1 MGRLFP
7 VLCSQ
12 TTLEPFCGCY
22 AIKKGLSG
30 LTNPH
35 LLPFAGPQKVRGT
48 FEPLT
53 LAVKENGTPLH
64 QLDVLLLFVV
74 IVQSLNCVRLCHPM
88 NCSTP
93 GFPVLNCLMSIELMM
108 PSNHLI
114 LCHPLLLLPSIC
126 PSIRVFSNEI
136 GRAHV

>member
-1 MGRLFP
+1 MAVTPSRK
-7 VLCSQ
+7 
-12 TTLEPFCGCY
+12 GC
-22 AIKKGLSG
+22 

-64 QLDVLLLFVV
+64 QLDVLFVV

-88 NCSTP
+88 DCSTP
-93 GFPVLNCLMSIELMM
+93 GFPVLNY
-108 PSNHLI
+108 
-114 LCHPLLLLPSIC
+114 LLQ
-126 PSIRVFSNEI
+126 F
-136 GRAHV
+136 AQTHVH